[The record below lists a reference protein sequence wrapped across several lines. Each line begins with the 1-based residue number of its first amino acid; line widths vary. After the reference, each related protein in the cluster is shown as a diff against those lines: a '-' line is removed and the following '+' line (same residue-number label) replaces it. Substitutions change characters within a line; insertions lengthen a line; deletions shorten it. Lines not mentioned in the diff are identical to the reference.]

1 MNSKFIRFFALL
13 LAVCFCCCTVVQ
25 PMSASAA
32 FDSSVCEF
40 LYLYY
45 SPFLV
50 FDSDES
56 ATYFYES
63 MFYGFLLESYTDSE
77 IYELLEQ
84 VSADCII
91 GYDSVVVGE
100 SAVNLANDFSLF
112 LMNYFDLADFNVGD
126 VIEIGDD
133 GALLYS
139 AELPVYDL
147 SGLFSPSKVELR
159 LTDGPLY
166 AAEHV
171 LVSPVSD
178 SMNVF
183 LDSVGNAAVVA
194 VGVGVVLFAG
204 YALIRLIRRIL

>member
-1 MNSKFIRFFALL
+1 
-13 LAVCFCCCTVVQ
+13 
-25 PMSASAA
+25 MSASAA
-32 FDSSVCEF
+32 FDSYVCEF

-77 IYELLEQ
+77 IYELWEQ

-112 LMNYFDLADFNVGD
+112 LLNFNWLLWLVLFVSVALIWVKNRRMEHVESDGRRHGRRALSNLISVGA
-126 VIEIGDD
+126 EIIV
-133 GALLYS
+133 S
-139 AELPVYDL
+139 I
-147 SGLFSPSKVELR
+147 
-159 LTDGPLY
+159 
-166 AAEHV
+166 AAE
-171 LVSPVSD
+171 
-178 SMNVF
+178 
-183 LDSVGNAAVVA
+183 AEKE
-194 VGVGVVLFAG
+194 
-204 YALIRLIRRIL
+204 